1 MNTKKWIELGLSKGL
16 SDVEISVSE
25 SSSLKLVSYEGKI
38 EQNTISDVST
48 VSIRGVYNGNM
59 GKVRFEFISDEQ
71 VDKMLDKVIENAK
84 VITVKEPAIIYEGS
98 PSYPEVNA
106 LDFDFSTVDMAKKV
120 DDLITL
126 ETTIRHNEKVSNV
139 QTAVYQENSSGAIL
153 TNSKGLHLTRKNRF
167 AYAYGIGV
175 FKEGEDITT
184 AYEFDIFKTY
194 NDFDPKKLAD
204 ITIEKGLKRL
214 GAVSLPTKFYPVVF
228 SNETF
233 SELLSVFSGLYSAE
247 SAYRHLTPYENKVG
261 EKIAQ
266 ANFNLIDDP
275 LHEQAY
281 FQVPFDD
288 EGVACKKKYIIKDGV
303 FQGFI
308 NDLKMAS
315 IFNQEPTGNSFSG
328 GIQTT
333 NLYLEPGDK
342 SFDALIEGIDD
353 GVYITDLV
361 GLHAGVKAISGE
373 FSLQASGFKIEQ
385 GQVAFPVNMIVVSGN
400 FFDVMQSIEGFGND
414 LKFDVSGF
422 GSPSVHV
429 KSLSISGESK

>member
-120 DDLITL
+120 EDLITL

>member
-120 DDLITL
+120 EDLITL

-194 NDFDPKKLAD
+194 EDFDPKKLAD

-315 IFNQEPTGNSFSG
+315 IFNQEPTGNSFNG

>member
-194 NDFDPKKLAD
+194 EDFDPKKLAD

>member
-98 PSYPEVNA
+98 PSYPEVNV

-315 IFNQEPTGNSFSG
+315 IFNQEPTGNSFNG

>member
-106 LDFDFSTVDMAKKV
+106 LDFDFSTVDMTKKV
-120 DDLITL
+120 EDLITL
-126 ETTIRHNEKVSNV
+126 ETRIRHNEKVSNV

-194 NDFDPKKLAD
+194 KDFDPKKLAD

-333 NLYLEPGDK
+333 NLYLEPGVK

>member
-120 DDLITL
+120 EDLITL

-194 NDFDPKKLAD
+194 EDFDPKKLAD

>member
-120 DDLITL
+120 EDLITL

-194 NDFDPKKLAD
+194 DDFDPKKLAD

-422 GSPSVHV
+422 GSPSVYV

>member
-25 SSSLKLVSYEGKI
+25 SSSLKLVAYEGKI

-48 VSIRGVYNGNM
+48 VSIRGIYEGNI
-59 GKVRFEFISDEQ
+59 GKVRFEYISDEQ

-98 PSYPEVNA
+98 ASYPEVKAN
-106 LDFDFSTVDMAKKV
+106 DFDFSSIDMTKKV
-120 DDLITL
+120 SDLITL
-126 ETTIRHNEKVSNV
+126 ETTIRANEKVSNV

-175 FKEGEDITT
+175 FKEGDDINT

-194 NDFDPKKLAD
+194 EAFDPNKLAN

-233 SELLSVFSGLYSAE
+233 SDLLSVFSNLYSAE
-247 SAYRHLTPYENKVG
+247 SAYRHLTPFENKVG

-275 LHEQAY
+275 LHEKAY
-281 FQVPFDD
+281 FQIPFDD
-288 EGVACKKKYIIKDGV
+288 EGVACQKKYVIKDGI
-303 FQGFI
+303 FQGFM
-308 NDLKMAS
+308 NDLKMATMMK
-315 IFNQEPTGNSFSG
+315 QAPTGNSFGG
-328 GIQTT
+328 GIRTT
-333 NLYLEPGDK
+333 NMYLEPGEL
-342 SFDALIEGIDD
+342 SFDDMIATIED

-361 GLHAGVKAISGE
+361 GLHAGVKTISGD
-373 FSLQASGFKIEQ
+373 FSLQASGFKIEN
-385 GQVAFPVNMIVVSGN
+385 GKIAFPVNMIVVSGN
-400 FFDVMQSIEGFGND
+400 FFDVMNNLVTLASD

-429 KSLSISGESK
+429 KSLSISGETK

>member
-98 PSYPEVNA
+98 PSYPEVNV
-106 LDFDFSTVDMAKKV
+106 LDFDFSTVDMTKKV
-120 DDLITL
+120 EDLITL

-194 NDFDPKKLAD
+194 EDFDPKKLAD

-315 IFNQEPTGNSFSG
+315 IFNQEPTGNSFNG

-422 GSPSVHV
+422 GSPSVYV

>member
-120 DDLITL
+120 EDLITL

-194 NDFDPKKLAD
+194 DDFDPKKLAD